1 MAYRVDLDKGLL
13 VQALEL
19 AYASQKRAMNT
30 AKNPAFKPIIEKDL
44 TAYHNALNTITE
56 TK

>member
-19 AYASQKRAMNT
+19 AYASQKRALNT
-30 AKNPAFKPIIEKDL
+30 AKNPAFRPIIEKDL
-44 TAYHNALNTITE
+44 TAYHNAINTITE